1 MLLAGVMLVPNSPA
15 HAGSDYTTDASEW
28 LMIQLLNLESG
39 TENGGIY
46 ANKPGYHNTR
56 AGNHPNNYSVLDQ
69 EDKGGPSDK
78 AAAYDWTFLEAQD
91 FMTASNPDFDAQPMQ
106 QFTTTAADYSAISR
120 YSQRLLASGKDPDD
134 PRMDGWREFYGQAD
148 NDSGVEGYNF
158 RYDYEISSDPSH
170 LWHIHLSED
179 RDKVTSMANKEAL
192 LSVLRGETVEQWLN
206 KGGDRSY
213 YNGSQDHHYERGADN
228 TLVHWWYTDKW
239 NQAILPGTITSDPVA
254 YYANGQDHVYGRN
267 ASGGLQHW
275 WYAGGQWNT
284 ANLGGAITGAPTA
297 FYANGQDHAF
307 ARTTEGTLYHWWY
320 VSGSGWQKADLGGA
334 ITGSPTGYAGGN
346 QQHVYAR
353 TTAGTLYH
361 WWYVPGSGWQKAD
374 LGGAIT
380 NSPSG
385 YRADNGQDHVY
396 ARTTA
401 GTLYHWWYVPGT
413 GWKTANL
420 GGAITDSPTAYY
432 AGGQDHVYART
443 TAGTLYHWWYV
454 PGSGWNTSDLGG
466 AITGSPSGYRAET
479 NQQDH
484 AYAKTTNGTL
494 QHWWYVPGTGW
505 KTANL
510 GGNL

>member
-1 MLLAGVMLVPNSPA
+1 MYYRLSGHLIKRLAVGLALPLALITGPGAVSPA
-15 HAGSDYTTDASEW
+15 SAAPSPAVPGDPALPAYPGLPTTSDQAG
-28 LMIQLLNLESG
+28 
-39 TENGGIY
+39 
-46 ANKPGYHNTR
+46 P
-56 AGNHPNNYSVLDQ
+56 
-69 EDKGGPSDK
+69 
-78 AAAYDWTFLEAQD
+78 AAV
-91 FMTASNPDFDAQPMQ
+91 
-106 QFTTTAADYSAISR
+106 TTTAVPCDNNGADKNLTRGEVLTRAQSWLSIGIPYSQERCYRNTYGDYRTDCSGFVSMAWGLGGSGSAFWTGNLMSRASAISR
-120 YSQRLLASGKDPDD
+120 SSLKPGDALLRHTGDPSENHVALFLKWADSAETQPVVIEQTGSRNTVQNTWSSSYAALYSP
-134 PRMDGWREFYGQAD
+134 
-148 NDSGVEGYNF
+148 V
-158 RYDYEISSDPSH
+158 RYDNILDV
-170 LWHIHLSED
+170 SE
-179 RDKVTSMANKEAL
+179 
-192 LSVLRGETVEQWLN
+192 
-206 KGGDRSY
+206 GGDRSY

-401 GTLYHWWYVPGT
+401 GTLYHWW
-413 GWKTANL
+413 
-420 GGAITDSPTAYY
+420 
-432 AGGQDHVYART
+432 
-443 TAGTLYHWWYV
+443 
-454 PGSGWNTSDLGG
+454 
-466 AITGSPSGYRAET
+466 
-479 NQQDH
+479 
-484 AYAKTTNGTL
+484 
-494 QHWWYVPGTGW
+494 
-505 KTANL
+505 
-510 GGNL
+510 

>member
-1 MLLAGVMLVPNSPA
+1 MPRLFRHSGILAGLTMAVVTAAAFLVVPSA
-15 HAGSDYTTDASEW
+15 HAAVVT
-28 LMIQLLNLESG
+28 NC
-39 TENGGIY
+39 
-46 ANKPGYHNTR
+46 
-56 AGNHPNNYSVLDQ
+56 
-69 EDKGGPSDK
+69 
-78 AAAYDWTFLEAQD
+78 
-91 FMTASNPDFDAQPMQ
+91 
-106 QFTTTAADYSAISR
+106 TTAAPTAGDAAFAAKVKPTLTNKMAVGLDAGSAACVRVIVAAVKARNLPVRAASIAITTAIVESSIRNLDYGDRDSLGLYQQRPSQGWGTEAEILDPVHSTNSFLNKMVKYPNGSASDEWKTGDIGEICQFVQVSAFPGR
-120 YSQRLLASGKDPDD
+120 YSVEAA
-134 PRMDGWREFYGQAD
+134 DGARIAEAA
-148 NDSGVEGYNF
+148 
-158 RYDYEISSDPSH
+158 
-170 LWHIHLSED
+170 WHWVSE
-179 RDKVTSMANKEAL
+179 
-192 LSVLRGETVEQWLN
+192 
-206 KGGDRSY
+206 GGDRSY